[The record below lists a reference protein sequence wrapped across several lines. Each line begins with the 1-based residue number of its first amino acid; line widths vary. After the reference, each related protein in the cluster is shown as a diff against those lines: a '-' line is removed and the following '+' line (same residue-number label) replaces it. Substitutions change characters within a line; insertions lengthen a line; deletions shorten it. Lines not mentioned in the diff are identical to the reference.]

1 MPRRNRKPGR
11 PQAIK
16 KVWVEVA
23 RKPEDEIDQRE
34 LSLALI
40 AFTRSLE
47 RRRRELARR
56 QAGQVLCRP
65 ANRADARRPP

>member
-1 MPRRNRKPGR
+1 MPRHNRKPGR
-11 PQAIK
+11 PQAVK

-23 RKPEDEIDQRE
+23 RKPEDEIDRRE
-34 LSLALI
+34 LSLALV

-47 RRRRELARR
+47 RRRRELAGR
-56 QAGQVLCRP
+56 QAGRAACRP